1 MVPDEFGV
9 REKMLFFLSP
19 SYWGFQKD
27 KEGTDLAVWAESV
40 RRGNAQM
47 TASSGNVGSPR
58 ISRIEGDT
66 TPMPANPVGA
76 ATTDMGEEVSSLRN
90 AAFDISSPAAL
101 RVVHLRKVFKK
112 DCVAINDSSFVIRR
126 GELLA
131 IVGANGSGKSTTCHV
146 LCGITPPTAG
156 DALIDDRLSLKSRY
170 QRGTPIGWCP
180 QHDVL
185 FDDLTPMEHVASPS
199 RTIDNRYFYMP
210 LFVGLQKIELA
221 QLLKRD

>member
-19 SYWGFQKD
+19 SYWGFQKN
-27 KEGTDLAVWAESV
+27 KEGTDLAVWVKSV
-40 RRGNAQM
+40 RRGNSQ
-47 TASSGNVGSPR
+47 TTPSSGNVGSPHV
-58 ISRIEGDT
+58 SHIEGNT
-66 TPMPANPVGA
+66 TPLPANPVGA
-76 ATTDMGEEVSSLRN
+76 ATADMDEEVASLRN

-112 DCVAINDSSFVIRR
+112 DCAAVNDSSFVIRQ

-131 IVGANGSGKSTTCHV
+131 IIGANGSGKSTTCHV
-146 LCGITPPTAG
+146 LCGITPPNAG

-185 FDDLTPMEHVASPS
+185 FDDLTAMEHVPSPS
-199 RTIDNRYFYMP
+199 CTIDNRYFYMP
-210 LFVGLQKIELA
+210 LFVGWLKIGLA
-221 QLLKRD
+221 RLPKRD